1 MAHPNSR
8 QLLRVAMAARARQWP
23 TRLGLGAVIASAFF
37 TTTGGAFAASWF
49 LVYATLQLFE
59 WRVFSFRSRPAEWT
73 PTTGWCL
80 GAIALVAVNKAVF
93 GAFAVRQAFEGGD
106 LSLVSAALLIAGAI
120 INGVVVSAGS
130 RALTWASI
138 LPLMMCFVGIAGAA
152 VATGHTPLAT
162 LQISGASLLF
172 VIAACVA
179 STQLARKLRL
189 AEEGRLA
196 AERANRAKGQF
207 LANMSHEIR
216 TPLNG
221 VVSMADLL
229 AKSPLAQSDREMVE
243 IIRSSGQ
250 NLTGLLSDILD
261 VARIEAGEI
270 ALESAPFE
278 LGDMLR
284 SVCALFSLKAR
295 EKGVTV
301 ILEIAPVV
309 DRAIPGDGARLRQVV
324 TNLVANAIK
333 FTDRGEVRL
342 SAELDDQSRLR
353 LAVRDTGIGFDPEET
368 GDLFGRFQQADGSI
382 TRRFGGSGLG
392 LAIAK
397 DLTQLMRGDIGYDSR
412 VGTGSVFWV
421 LLPFTA
427 AESPIVTPQQTGAR
441 AETPDR
447 TLSVLVADDHETNLK
462 VVVLILDQV
471 GAQCTT
477 AGDGAAAVA
486 VFRAGV
492 FDLILMDM
500 QMPVMDGLTAVRLI
514 REIEATGDRGHTP
527 IAILSA
533 NALPEHIAVALA
545 AGADRHVAKPVR
557 PDVLIELVHELV
569 FEESP
574 G

>member
-1 MAHPNSR
+1 MAHPDSR
-8 QLLRVAMAARARQWP
+8 ELLRAAMAARARQWP
-23 TRLGLGAVIASAFF
+23 TRLGLGAVIAGAFF
-37 TTTGGAFAASWF
+37 MTTGGVFAASWF
-49 LVYATLQLFE
+49 LLYATLQLLE
-59 WRVFSFRSRPAEWT
+59 WRVFGAQPRAADWT
-73 PTTGWCL
+73 PTTVWCS
-80 GAIALVAVNKAVF
+80 GAIMLVAVNNAVF

-106 LSLVSAALLIAGAI
+106 LSLVSASLLIAGAI
-120 INGVVVSAGS
+120 INGVIVSAGS

-138 LPLMMCFVGIAGAA
+138 LPHMMGFVGLAGAA
-152 VATGHTPLAT
+152 IATGHTTLAT

-172 VIAACVA
+172 VVAACVA

-189 AEEGRLA
+189 AEEGRLM

-229 AKSPLAQSDREMVE
+229 AKSPLAEGDREMVE
-243 IIRSSGQ
+243 IIRASGQ

-270 ALESAPFE
+270 AIESAPFE

-284 SVCALFSLKAR
+284 SVCALFSLRAR
-295 EKGVTV
+295 EKGVEVALQIAPTVDRV
-301 ILEIAPVV
+301 IL
-309 DRAIPGDGARLRQVV
+309 GDGARLRQVV

-342 SAELDDQSRLR
+342 AAELDNQNRLS
-353 LAVRDTGIGFDPEET
+353 LSVRDTGIGFDPTAT

-397 DLTQLMRGDIGYDSR
+397 DLTQLMGGDIGYDSR
-412 VGTGSVFWV
+412 LGTGSVFWV
-421 LLPFTA
+421 LLPFVPAERPTA
-427 AESPIVTPQQTGAR
+427 TIQPTGRRDDAPYR
-441 AETPDR
+441 II
-447 TLSVLVADDHETNLK
+447 SVLVADDHETNSK
-462 VVVLILDQV
+462 VVSLILDQV

-477 AGDGAAAVA
+477 VGDGAAAVA
-486 VFRAGV
+486 VFKAKS

-500 QMPVMDGLTAVRLI
+500 QMPVMDGLTAVRQI
-514 REIEATGDRGHTP
+514 RDIEATGGRGRTP

-557 PDVLIELVHELV
+557 PDVLIDLVHELV
-569 FEESP
+569 FEGAP
-574 G
+574 T

>member
-1 MAHPNSR
+1 MAHPDSR

-37 TTTGGAFAASWF
+37 MTTGAAFAASWF
-49 LVYATLQLFE
+49 LLYATLQLLE
-59 WRVFSFRSRPAEWT
+59 WRVFGAQPRPADWR
-73 PTTGWCL
+73 PTTGWCS
-80 GAIALVAVNKAVF
+80 GAITLVAVNNAVF

-106 LSLVSAALLIAGAI
+106 LSLVSASLLIAGAI
-120 INGVVVSAGS
+120 INGVIVSAGS

-138 LPLMMCFVGIAGAA
+138 LPHMIGFVGLAGAA
-152 VATGHTPLAT
+152 IATGHTTLAT

-189 AEEGRLA
+189 AEEGRLM

-229 AKSPLAQSDREMVE
+229 AKSPLGQGDREMVE
-243 IIRSSGQ
+243 IIRASGQ

-270 ALESAPFE
+270 AIESAPFE

-295 EKGVTV
+295 EKGVEV
-301 ILEIAPVV
+301 VLQIAPTV
-309 DRAIPGDGARLRQVV
+309 DRAIMGDGARLRQVV

-342 SAELDDQSRLR
+342 SAELDDQNRLS
-353 LAVRDTGIGFDPEET
+353 LSVRDTGIGFDPET
-368 GDLFGRFQQADGSI
+368 AGDLFGRFQQADGSI

-397 DLTQLMRGDIGYDSR
+397 DLTQLMGGDIGYGSR
-412 VGTGSVFWV
+412 LATGSVFWV
-421 LLPFTA
+421 LLPFVPT
-427 AESPIVTPQQTGAR
+427 ESPTATMQPKGQRDEAL
-441 AETPDR
+441 DR
-447 TLSVLVADDHETNLK
+447 MVSVLVADDHETNLK
-462 VVVLILDQV
+462 VVTLILEQV

-477 AGDGAAAVA
+477 VGDGAAAVA
-486 VFRAGV
+486 VFEAES

-500 QMPVMDGLTAVRLI
+500 QMPVMDGLTAVRQI
-514 REIEATGDRGHTP
+514 RDIEATGDRGHTP

-533 NALPEHIAVALA
+533 NALPEHIAGALA

-557 PDVLIELVHELV
+557 PDVLIDLVHELV
-569 FEESP
+569 FKP
-574 G
+574 PR

>member
-8 QLLRVAMAARARQWP
+8 RLLRVAMAARARQWP

-37 TTTGGAFAASWF
+37 MTTGGAFAASWL

-80 GAIALVAVNKAVF
+80 GALALVAVNNAVF

-120 INGVVVSAGS
+120 INGVIVSAGS

-189 AEEGRLA
+189 AEEARLA

-301 ILEIAPVV
+301 VLEIAPVV
-309 DRAIPGDGARLRQVV
+309 DRAILGDGARLRQVV

-353 LAVRDTGIGFDPEET
+353 LAVRDTGIGFDPAET

-412 VGTGSVFWV
+412 VGTGSVFWI

-427 AESPIVTPQQTGAR
+427 AESPIATPQQTDVR

-477 AGDGAAAVA
+477 VGDGAAAVA
-486 VFRAGV
+486 VFRAGA

-500 QMPVMDGLTAVRLI
+500 QMPIMDGLTAVRLI